1 MSSPRRIPWPKFI
14 VWWTAVTLLIS
25 YVGAQL
31 EETEAAV
38 DILQLA
44 TVRSTYYGEKYAPT
58 TRVLRGTGSNMDNDV
73 MNNEERGYLLK
84 GVKKFVHKPAI
95 TATLAI
101 SLLIRDSPA
110 KVLTRF
116 RQRGISMK
124 EDNLLPWLGYVQK
137 YRSKFGYTS
146 ADDAYVIKTL
156 KDVAP
161 DIQLPALF
169 KAMEKKDNLSLFA
182 KELKLASKTS

>member
-31 EETEAAV
+31 EENAAGV
-38 DILQLA
+38 DIPQLA
-44 TVRSTYYGEKYAPT
+44 TVCSTYYGEKSAPT
-58 TRVLRGTGSNMDNDV
+58 TRVLRGTGSDMDNDV

-124 EDNLLPWLGYVQK
+124 EDSLLPWLGYVK
-137 YRSKFGYTS
+137 STEANS
-146 ADDAYVIKTL
+146 ATRPPTTHMFWLQPEGQSRWVSHLSSLTL
-156 KDVAP
+156 H
-161 DIQLPALF
+161 
-169 KAMEKKDNLSLFA
+169 
-182 KELKLASKTS
+182 